1 MGDSPAGEARQRTP
15 GGEKAAKRRIVSAG
29 RGRINKAAAMTPRSG
44 ANGEGV
50 HFSAEVRPADGGA
63 AKELFG
69 GSGKVGDGS
78 LQSVLDEIE
87 VVTERLGVPDP
98 NLKKKMLPNDIV
110 ALLPDLVAAA
120 RREHPDFRGQI
131 CSAKGFLE
139 RVLRIVGL
147 YTSPEVFRR
156 KLRKLDLEQQ
166 EAALEATLS
175 GAMDTLNAL
184 VAEKLAELDS
194 QVAPGSGDEDFQG
207 AAGGVK
213 WDREMED
220 LMGEIH
226 TCCMEKPN
234 PIREVRQIYE
244 KIIEWFP
251 SGTIDNKALQ
261 KYARKSKMRQPR
273 A

>member
-98 NLKKKMLPNDIV
+98 NLKKKMLW
-110 ALLPDLVAAA
+110 LSHLPSVLHPSHHWYRSHQIILAAI
-120 RREHPDFRGQI
+120 RNNRH
-131 CSAKGFLE
+131 
-139 RVLRIVGL
+139 
-147 YTSPEVFRR
+147 TSR
-156 KLRKLDLEQQ
+156 
-166 EAALEATLS
+166 
-175 GAMDTLNAL
+175 
-184 VAEKLAELDS
+184 
-194 QVAPGSGDEDFQG
+194 
-207 AAGGVK
+207 
-213 WDREMED
+213 
-220 LMGEIH
+220 
-226 TCCMEKPN
+226 
-234 PIREVRQIYE
+234 
-244 KIIEWFP
+244 
-251 SGTIDNKALQ
+251 
-261 KYARKSKMRQPR
+261 
-273 A
+273 